1 MSMMSGYM
9 AITMKNAAYCLFETP
24 LGTCGIAWRETGD
37 SGSQAVVTAV
47 QLPEATPQGTESRI
61 ARKAG
66 SSQPGVPPLKIAEVI
81 EKIRKHLQGDV
92 QDFRSVAVDLA
103 GVTSFFREVYE
114 ATRQIPP
121 GHTRTYGEIAKAA
134 GQPGAAQEVGQAM
147 AKNPVP
153 IIVPC
158 HRVSAAGGKL
168 GGFSAPGGP
177 ATKAK
182 LLALEG
188 ASVNLPLFS

>member
-1 MSMMSGYM
+1 
-9 AITMKNAAYCLFETP
+9 MKNAAYCLFETP
-24 LGTCGIAWRETGD
+24 IGACGIAWRETAD
-37 SGSQAVVTAV
+37 SGSQAVITHV
-47 QLPEATPQGTESRI
+47 QLPEATPQATESRI
-61 ARKAG
+61 ARKAA
-66 SSQPGVPPLKIAEVI
+66 SNRASAPPPEIAATI
-81 EKIRKHLQGDV
+81 EKIRKHLQGEV
-92 QDFRSVAVDLA
+92 QDFRAVALDLENVA
-103 GVTSFFREVYE
+103 PFFRQIYE
-114 ATRQIPP
+114 ATREIPP
-121 GHTRTYGEIAKAA
+121 GQTRTYGQVAKAV
-134 GQPGAAQEVGQAM
+134 GQPAAAQEVGQAM

-153 IIVPC
+153 ILVPC

>member
-1 MSMMSGYM
+1 
-9 AITMKNAAYCLFETP
+9 MKKTAYCLFETP
-24 LGTCGIAWRETGD
+24 LGACGIAWRETAD
-37 SGSQAVVTAV
+37 SGSQAAVTAV
-47 QLPEATPQGTESRI
+47 QLPEATPRATESRI

-66 SSQPGVPPLKIAEVI
+66 LSQVDTPPLEIAAII
-81 EKIRKHLQGDV
+81 EKIRKHLQGEV
-92 QDFRSVAVDLA
+92 QDFRNVALDLENVDP
-103 GVTSFFREVYE
+103 FFRQVYE

-121 GHTRTYGEIAKAA
+121 GQTRTYGEIAKAV
-134 GQPGAAQEVGQAM
+134 GQPAAAQEVGQAM

-158 HRVSAAGGKL
+158 HRVAAAGGKL

-177 ATKAK
+177 ATKAR

-188 ASVNLPLFS
+188 APVNLPLFT

>member
-1 MSMMSGYM
+1 
-9 AITMKNAAYCLFETP
+9 MKKAAYCLFETP
-24 LGTCGIAWRETGD
+24 LGTCGIAWRETAD

-47 QLPEATPQGTESRI
+47 RLPEATPHATESRI

-66 SSQPGVPPLKIAEVI
+66 SDQRSAPPPEIAATI
-81 EKIRKHLQGDV
+81 EKIRKHLDGEV
-92 QDFRSVAVDLA
+92 QDFRGVALDLED
-103 GVTSFFREVYE
+103 VEPFFRQIYE

-121 GHTRTYGEIAKAA
+121 GQTRTYGEIAKAV
-134 GQPGAAQEVGQAM
+134 GQPAAAQEVGQAM

-158 HRVSAAGGKL
+158 HRVAAAGGKL

-177 ATKAK
+177 ATKAR

-188 ASVNLPLFS
+188 APVNLPLFS

>member
-1 MSMMSGYM
+1 
-9 AITMKNAAYCLFETP
+9 MKKAAYYLFETSI
-24 LGTCGIAWRETGD
+24 GTCGIAWRETAD
-37 SGSQAVVTAV
+37 SGSQAVVAAV
-47 QLPEATPQGTESRI
+47 QLPEATLQATESRI

-66 SSQPGVPPLKIAEVI
+66 TNQRSAPPPEIAAII
-81 EKIRKHLQGDV
+81 EKIRKHLDGEV
-92 QDFRSVAVDLA
+92 QDFRGVALDLEN
-103 GVTSFFREVYE
+103 VEPFFRQVYE

-121 GHTRTYGEIAKAA
+121 GQTRTYGEIAKAV
-134 GQPGAAQEVGQAM
+134 GQPAAAQEVGQAM

-158 HRVSAAGGKL
+158 HRVAAAGGKL

-182 LLALEG
+182 LLAIEG
-188 ASVNLPLFS
+188 APVNLPLFS

>member
-1 MSMMSGYM
+1 
-9 AITMKNAAYCLFETP
+9 MKNAAYDLFETAI
-24 LGTCGIAWRETGD
+24 GMCGIAWREIAD

-47 QLPEATPQGTESRI
+47 QLPEATPQATETRI

-66 SSQPGVPPLKIAEVI
+66 SNRRSAPPPEIASIV

-92 QDFRSVAVDLA
+92 QDFRDVAIDLA
-103 GVTSFFREVYE
+103 GATPFFREVYE
-114 ATRQIPP
+114 ATREIPP
-121 GHTRTYGEIAKAA
+121 GQTRTYGEIAKAA

-158 HRVSAAGGKL
+158 HRVAAAGGKL
-168 GGFSAPGGP
+168 GGFSAPGGT
-177 ATKAK
+177 ATKAR

-188 ASVNLPLFS
+188 APFNLPLFS

>member
-1 MSMMSGYM
+1 
-9 AITMKNAAYCLFETP
+9 MKKTAYCLFETP
-24 LGTCGIAWRETGD
+24 LGACGIAWRETAD
-37 SGSQAVVTAV
+37 SSLQTVVTAV
-47 QLPEATPQGTESRI
+47 QLPEATPQATGSRI

-66 SSQPGVPPLKIAEVI
+66 SHQRSAPPPEIAAII
-81 EKIRKHLQGDV
+81 EKIRKHLDGEV
-92 QDFRSVAVDLA
+92 QDFRGIALDLEN
-103 GVTSFFREVYE
+103 VEPFFRQVYE

-121 GHTRTYGEIAKAA
+121 GQTRTYGEIAKAV
-134 GQPGAAQEVGQAM
+134 GQPAAAQEVGQAM

-158 HRVSAAGGKL
+158 HRVAAAGGKL
-168 GGFSAPGGP
+168 GGFSAAGGP

-188 ASVNLPLFS
+188 APVNLSLFS

>member
-1 MSMMSGYM
+1 MNK
-9 AITMKNAAYCLFETP
+9 AIYYLFETS
-24 LGTCGIAWRETGD
+24 LGTCGIAWRETAD

-47 QLPEATPQGTESRI
+47 QLPEATPQATESHI
-61 ARKAG
+61 ARKSG
-66 SSQPGVPPLKIAEVI
+66 SKQPGQPPPEVAAVI
-81 EKIRKHLQGDV
+81 EKIRKHLQGAI
-92 QDFRSVAVDLA
+92 QDFRSVPLDLENIEP
-103 GVTSFFREVYE
+103 FFRQIYE
-114 ATRQIPP
+114 ATRQIPA
-121 GHTRTYGEIAKAA
+121 GQTRTYGEIAKAV
-134 GQPGAAQEVGQAM
+134 GQPTAAQEVGQAM

-182 LLALEG
+182 LLAIEG
-188 ASVNLPLFS
+188 APVNLPLFS

>member
-1 MSMMSGYM
+1 
-9 AITMKNAAYCLFETP
+9 MKNVAYCLFETP
-24 LGTCGIAWRETGD
+24 LGTCGIAWRETAN

-47 QLPEATPQGTESRI
+47 QLPDATPQATESRI

-66 SSQPGVPPLKIAEVI
+66 TNQRSAPPREIAAVI
-81 EKIRKHLQGDV
+81 GKIRKHLQGET
-92 QDFRSVAVDLA
+92 QDFRDVAVDLDGA
-103 GVTSFFREVYE
+103 TPFFRQVYD
-114 ATRQIPP
+114 ATREIPP
-121 GHTRTYGEIAKAA
+121 GQTRTYGEIAKAA
-134 GQPGAAQEVGQAM
+134 GQPAAAQEVGQAM

-158 HRVSAAGGKL
+158 HRVSAASGKL

-188 ASVNLPLFS
+188 ATVNLPLFS

>member
-1 MSMMSGYM
+1 
-9 AITMKNAAYCLFETP
+9 MKNVAYCLFETSI
-24 LGTCGIAWRETGD
+24 GACGIAWRETAD
-37 SGSQAVVTAV
+37 SASQTVVTAV
-47 QLPEATPQGTESRI
+47 QLPEPTAQATESRI

-66 SSQPGVPPLKIAEVI
+66 ANRASTPPPEIAAVI
-81 EKIRKHLQGDV
+81 EKIRLHLEGTV
-92 QDFRSVAVDLA
+92 QDFRSVAIDLES
-103 GVTSFFREVYE
+103 VSPFFRQIYE
-114 ATRQIPP
+114 ATRQIPA
-121 GHTRTYGEIAKAA
+121 GQTLTYGEIAKAI
-134 GQPGAAQEVGQAM
+134 GQPAAAQEVGQAM

-153 IIVPC
+153 ILVPC
-158 HRVSAAGGKL
+158 HRVAAAGGKL

>member
-1 MSMMSGYM
+1 MN
-9 AITMKNAAYCLFETP
+9 KAAYCLFETS
-24 LGTCGIAWRETGD
+24 LGACGIAWRETAD
-37 SGSQAVVTAV
+37 SGSKAVVTAV
-47 QLPEATPQGTESRI
+47 QLPEATPQSTASRI
-61 ARKAG
+61 ARKSG
-66 SSQPGVPPLKIAEVI
+66 SNQPGQPPAEIAAII
-81 EKIRKHLQGDV
+81 EKIRKHLQGEV
-92 QDFRSVAVDLA
+92 QDFRAVALDLENIDP
-103 GVTSFFREVYE
+103 FFRQIYE

-121 GHTRTYGEIAKAA
+121 GQTRTYGEIAKAV
-134 GQPGAAQEVGQAM
+134 GQPAAAQEVGQAM

-182 LLALEG
+182 LLAIEG
-188 ASVNLPLFS
+188 APINLPLFS

>member
-1 MSMMSGYM
+1 MN
-9 AITMKNAAYCLFETP
+9 NAAYCLFETP
-24 LGTCGIAWRETGD
+24 LGACGIAWHKTAAC
-37 SGSQAVVTAV
+37 GSQAVVTAV
-47 QLPEATPQGTESRI
+47 QLPEATPQATESRI

-66 SSQPGVPPLKIAEVI
+66 STQHGVPPVEIAAII
-81 EKIRKHLQGDV
+81 EKIRKHLQGEM
-92 QDFRSVAVDLA
+92 QDFRGVAVDLG
-103 GVTSFFREVYE
+103 GVTPFFRQVYE
-114 ATRQIPP
+114 ATREIPP
-121 GHTRTYGEIAKAA
+121 GQTRTYGEIAKAV
-134 GQPGAAQEVGQAM
+134 GQPAAAQEVGQAM

-153 IIVPC
+153 ILVPC

-188 ASVNLPLFS
+188 ATVNLPLFS

>member
-1 MSMMSGYM
+1 
-9 AITMKNAAYCLFETP
+9 MKKAVYCLFETP
-24 LGTCGIAWRETGD
+24 LGACGIAWREAAD
-37 SGSQAVVTAV
+37 SGSQAVVTVV
-47 QLPEATPQGTESRI
+47 QLPEATPQATESRI
-61 ARKAG
+61 SRRSGA
-66 SSQPGVPPLKIAEVI
+66 SQPGMPPPGIAAII
-81 EKIRKHLQGDV
+81 EKIRKHLQGEV
-92 QDFRSVAVDLA
+92 QDFRAVALDLENVA
-103 GVTSFFREVYE
+103 PFFRQIYE

-121 GHTRTYGEIAKAA
+121 GQTRTYGEIAKAV
-134 GQPGAAQEVGQAM
+134 GQPAAAQEVGQAM

-158 HRVSAAGGKL
+158 HRVAAAGGKL

-188 ASVNLPLFS
+188 APVNLPLFS

>member
-1 MSMMSGYM
+1 
-9 AITMKNAAYCLFETP
+9 MKKAAYCLFETS
-24 LGTCGIAWRETGD
+24 LGTCGIAWREIAD

-47 QLPEATPQGTESRI
+47 QLPEATVQGTESRI

-66 SSQPGVPPLKIAEVI
+66 SNQRSAPPPEIAEVI
-81 EKIRKHLQGDV
+81 EKIRKHLQGEV
-92 QDFRSVAVDLA
+92 QDLRSVPVDLEN
-103 GVTSFFREVYE
+103 VDPFFRQIYE

-121 GHTRTYGEIAKAA
+121 GQTRTYGEIAKAV
-134 GQPGAAQEVGQAM
+134 GQPAAAQEVGQAM
-147 AKNPVP
+147 AKNPMP

-188 ASVNLPLFS
+188 APVNLPLFS

>member
-1 MSMMSGYM
+1 
-9 AITMKNAAYCLFETP
+9 MKKASYCLFETP
-24 LGTCGIAWRETGD
+24 LGTCGIAWRESAD
-37 SGSQAVVTAV
+37 FGSLPVVTAV
-47 QLPEATPQGTESRI
+47 QLPETTLRATESRI
-61 ARKAG
+61 ARKSG
-66 SSQPGVPPLKIAEVI
+66 SVRASEPPPLIADVI
-81 EKIRKHLQGDV
+81 EKIRRHLQGEV
-92 QDFRSVAVDLA
+92 QDFRDVVVNLDGADSLA
-103 GVTSFFREVYE
+103 QKVYE
-114 ATRQIPP
+114 ATRQIPA
-121 GHTRTYGEIAKAA
+121 GQTRTYGEIAKAV
-134 GQPGAAQEVGQAM
+134 GQPASAQEVGQAM

-188 ASVNLPLFS
+188 VPVNLPLFS

>member
-1 MSMMSGYM
+1 M
-9 AITMKNAAYCLFETP
+9 TKAAYCLFETP
-24 LGTCGIAWRETGD
+24 IGACGIAWRETPD
-37 SGSQAVVTAV
+37 SRSQAVVTAV
-47 QLPEATPQGTESRI
+47 QLPETTPQATESRI

-66 SSQPGVPPLKIAEVI
+66 FNQKSAPPREIAAVI
-81 EKIRKHLQGDV
+81 EKIRLHLGGKI
-92 QDFRSVAVDLA
+92 QDLRSVAVDLSD
-103 GVTSFFREVYE
+103 VTPFFRQIYE
-114 ATRQIPP
+114 ATREIPP
-121 GHTRTYGEIAKAA
+121 GQTRTYGEIAKAV
-134 GQPGAAQEVGQAM
+134 GQPTAAQEVGQAM

-153 IIVPC
+153 ILVPC

>member
-1 MSMMSGYM
+1 
-9 AITMKNAAYCLFETP
+9 MKKAAYCLFETP
-24 LGTCGIAWRETGD
+24 IGACGIAWRETAD
-37 SGSQAVVTAV
+37 SGSQVAVSAV
-47 QLPEATPQGTESRI
+47 QLPEATAQATESRV

-66 SSQPGVPPLKIAEVI
+66 SNRASVPPPEIATVI
-81 EKIRKHLQGDV
+81 EKIRLHLQGET
-92 QDFRSVAVDLA
+92 QDFRGIAVDWEGA
-103 GVTSFFREVYE
+103 TPFFRRVYE
-114 ATRQIPP
+114 ATREIPP
-121 GHTRTYGEIAKAA
+121 GQTRTYGEIAKAV
-134 GQPGAAQEVGQAM
+134 GQPAAAQEVGQAM

-188 ASVNLPLFS
+188 ATVNLPLFS